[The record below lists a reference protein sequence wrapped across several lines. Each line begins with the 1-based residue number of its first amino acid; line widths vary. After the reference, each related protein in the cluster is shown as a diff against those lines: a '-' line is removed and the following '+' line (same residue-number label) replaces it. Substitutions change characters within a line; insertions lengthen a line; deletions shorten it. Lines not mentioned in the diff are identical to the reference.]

1 MVSSCYLTPLDP
13 QSEASPTDAKK
24 EDPPK
29 SPSLIAKILAPFKND
44 KKVKAP
50 KSPKKEK
57 KEEVKVRTSVMVS
70 CSLTDTF
77 VHISLRKPPRPKT
90 PPRLTLLRPRRL
102 RKSRES
108 FYTTSPSLSLRA
120 HGFHRGPTEA
130 PAETCD
136 PEAPKEEAVGLNS

>member
-1 MVSSCYLTPLDP
+1 MDR
-13 QSEASPTDAKK
+13 QSEASPADAKK

-44 KKVKAP
+44 KKIKAP

-57 KEEVKVRTSVMVS
+57 KEEVKVRTSVVVL

-77 VHISLRKPPRPKT
+77 VHLSLMKLLRLKT
-90 PPRLTLLRPRRL
+90 PPRLTPLRPRRL
-102 RKSRES
+102 RRSCES
-108 FYTTSPSLSLRA
+108 CYTTSPSLSFRV
-120 HGFHRGPTEA
+120 HGFHRGPSEA

>member
-1 MVSSCYLTPLDP
+1 LDR
-13 QSEASPTDAKK
+13 QSEASPADAKK

-29 SPSLIAKILAPFKND
+29 SPSLIARILAPFKND
-44 KKVKAP
+44 KKTKAP
-50 KSPKKEK
+50 KSPKEK
-57 KEEVKVRTSVMVS
+57 KEEVKVRTSVVVL

-77 VHISLRKPPRPKT
+77 VHISLMKLPRPKT

-108 FYTTSPSLSLRA
+108 CYTTSPTLSFRI
-120 HGFHRGPTEA
+120 HGFHRGPSEA
-130 PAETCD
+130 PAETSD